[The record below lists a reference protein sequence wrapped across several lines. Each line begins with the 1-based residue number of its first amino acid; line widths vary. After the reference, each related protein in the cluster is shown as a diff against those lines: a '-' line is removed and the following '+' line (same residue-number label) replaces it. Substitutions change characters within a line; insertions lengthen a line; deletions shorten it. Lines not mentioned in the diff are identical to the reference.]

1 MQIGVDSFGAVISDP
16 ATGLT
21 VSALQRMDNLLDEI
35 VLADQVGLDVFGI
48 GEHHRSEFVDSA
60 PPVIL
65 GAAATRT
72 KNIRLTS
79 AVTVLSAAD
88 PVRIFQEFA
97 TLDLISHGRAEIVAG
112 RGSSI
117 EAFPLF
123 GFDLD
128 DYDSL
133 FSEKLDLLL
142 KIRDNTRVRWSG
154 KHRAPLTE
162 QAVYPR
168 PLQNPLP
175 IWVGVGGTPQSFVRA
190 GTLGLPL
197 MVAIIGGEPKRFRP
211 LIDLYREAGRRAG
224 HSAEKLIVG
233 LHAIG
238 FLGDT
243 TQGAADDFYP
253 GYAHT
258 FTEIGKERGWPPAT
272 RAQFDALR
280 GPTGAL
286 IIGDAEKV
294 AEKILYV
301 NEVLGG
307 LSRITFQMGVSAL
320 PHEKMLRSIELL
332 GTGVAPIVR
341 KQLTTVLSDG
351 VF

>member
-1 MQIGVDSFGAVISDP
+1 MQIGIDSFGAVISDP
-16 ATGLT
+16 ATGVTLSP
-21 VSALQRMDNLLDEI
+21 VQRMDNLLEEI

-60 PPVIL
+60 PAVIL

-88 PVRIFQEFA
+88 PVRVFQEFA
-97 TLDLISHGRAEIVAG
+97 TLDLLSHGRAEMVAG
-112 RGSSI
+112 RGSSV
-117 EAFPLF
+117 EAYPLF
-123 GFDLD
+123 GFDLE

-142 KIRDNTRVRWSG
+142 RIRENTHVHWTG
-154 KHRAPLTE
+154 KHRPPLTG
-162 QAVYPR
+162 QAIYPR

-175 IWVGVGGTPQSFVRA
+175 IWIGVGGTPASFARA
-190 GTLGLPL
+190 GVLGLPL
-197 MVAIIGGEPKRFRP
+197 MVAIIGGEPRRFRP

-243 TQGAADDFYP
+243 TEEAANDFYP

-258 FTEIGKERGWPPAT
+258 FTKIGKERGWPPAT
-272 RAQFDALR
+272 RAQFEALR
-280 GPTGAL
+280 GATGAL
-286 IIGDAEKV
+286 LVGDADTV

-307 LSRITFQMGVSAL
+307 LSRVTFQMGVSAL
-320 PHEKMLRSIELL
+320 PHQKMLRSIELL
-332 GTGVAPIVR
+332 GTRVAAVVR
-341 KQLTTVLSDG
+341 DELTASA
-351 VF
+351 

>member
-21 VSALQRMDNLLDEI
+21 LSPLQRMDNLLDEI
-35 VLADQVGLDVFGI
+35 VLADKVGLDVFGI

-60 PPVIL
+60 PVVIL

-72 KNIRLTS
+72 KNIRLAS
-79 AVTVLSAAD
+79 AVTVLSASD

-142 KIRDNTRVRWSG
+142 KIRENTHVQWKG
-154 KHRAPLTE
+154 KHRAPLTG

-175 IWVGVGGTPQSFVRA
+175 IWVGVGSTPESIRSCRHARTSPDGRNYRRRTQ
-190 GTLGLPL
+190 
-197 MVAIIGGEPKRFRP
+197 AISSPDRP
-211 LIDLYREAGRRAG
+211 LPRSWAPRRPCRRQTHRRTSRNRFSWGYHTGSCGR
-224 HSAEKLIVG
+224 
-233 LHAIG
+233 
-238 FLGDT
+238 F
-243 TQGAADDFYP
+243 
-253 GYAHT
+253 
-258 FTEIGKERGWPPAT
+258 
-272 RAQFDALR
+272 
-280 GPTGAL
+280 
-286 IIGDAEKV
+286 
-294 AEKILYV
+294 
-301 NEVLGG
+301 
-307 LSRITFQMGVSAL
+307 LSRI
-320 PHEKMLRSIELL
+320 RSHIHRDRQRTWLAPSDS
-332 GTGVAPIVR
+332 GTI
-341 KQLTTVLSDG
+341 
-351 VF
+351 

>member
-88 PVRIFQEFA
+88 PVRIFQEFS

-112 RGSSI
+112 RGSSV

-133 FSEKLDLLL
+133 FSEKLELLL
-142 KIRDNTRVRWSG
+142 KIRENTQVHWTGR
-154 KHRAPLTE
+154 HRAPLTG

-175 IWVGVGGTPQSFVRA
+175 IWVGVGGTPESFVRA

-211 LIDLYREAGRRAG
+211 LVDLYREAGRRAG
-224 HSAEKLIVG
+224 HPAEKLIVG

-243 TQGAADDFYP
+243 TQRAADDFYP

-332 GTGVAPIVR
+332 GTRVAPMVR
-341 KQLTTVLSDG
+341 KELTAVSSR
-351 VF
+351 